1 MKKERTKEIA
11 DYWEIHYQL
20 NDEYDAFSEAI
31 LEALAEEHVDLKDET
46 KRLREALEFYADEK
60 VYTETEHHCGF
71 DGNGSFDTLIIDMDR
86 GKKAIAAL
94 QAAEVKCG

>member
-1 MKKERTKEIA
+1 MKIVRDLEA
-11 DYWEIHYQL
+11 DYRCLCEEEERLQKKIMVQH
-20 NDEYDAFSEAI
+20 DEN
-31 LEALAEEHVDLKDET
+31 